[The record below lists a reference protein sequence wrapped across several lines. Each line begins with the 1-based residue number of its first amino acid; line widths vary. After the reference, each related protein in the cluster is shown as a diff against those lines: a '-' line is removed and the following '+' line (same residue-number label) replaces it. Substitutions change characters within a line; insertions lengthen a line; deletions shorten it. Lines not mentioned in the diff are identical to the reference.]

1 MWLGLLSGAYKLQ
14 APLVSQE
21 TLFGG
26 DLSLSLAVALYVCFL
41 LSLLKLSVLA
51 RVISSLQFKRQ
62 HWPVS
67 GKGGH
72 GTVVY
77 VWHKP
82 KAPHVFKGQQFPIC

>member
-26 DLSLSLAVALYVCFL
+26 DLSVSGCCSLCLFPLIPLKVVCIGQ
-41 LSLLKLSVLA
+41 S
-51 RVISSLQFKRQ
+51 VISSLQFKRQ
-62 HWPVS
+62 PWPVS
-67 GKGGH
+67 GKEGH

-82 KAPHVFKGQQFPIC
+82 KTPHVFKGQQFPIC